1 MREIKVIIKRPD
13 EAYGHVEYIA
23 NELKELQQ
31 TVGGYIETISL
42 LSNMVLIVNEE
53 GKLMGLPYNFGTHD
67 DILVGTVIVAGVKE
81 DEFADV
87 PIDLSQWKRML
98 LSWGN

>member
-23 NELKELQQ
+23 NELEDLQKI
-31 TVGGYIETISL
+31 VGGYIETVSL

-98 LSWGN
+98 LAWGN